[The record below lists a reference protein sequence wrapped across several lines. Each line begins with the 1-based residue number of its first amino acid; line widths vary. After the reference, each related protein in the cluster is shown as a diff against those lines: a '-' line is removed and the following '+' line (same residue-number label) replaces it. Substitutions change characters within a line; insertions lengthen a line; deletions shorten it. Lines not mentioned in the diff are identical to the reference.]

1 MKEDYGNVAVVRP
14 LVDDTVVFRSRKQK
28 KPVRKGLPFGEK
40 LLYLFSVIFCV
51 LLAFAVLSQLVTISA
66 LNVEITQIG
75 HKMQQTERM
84 NLKLEMD
91 KRKLESIERMRQ
103 YAKSKGM
110 ELKPQKILPAVE
122 PSSNIG
128 IKQ

>member
-14 LVDDTVVFRSRKQK
+14 LVDDTALFRSKKQK
-28 KPVRKGLPFGEK
+28 KPIRKGLPFAEK

-51 LLAFAVLSQLVTISA
+51 LLAFAVLSQLVTISG

-75 HKMQQTERM
+75 SKMQQAERM
-84 NLKLEMD
+84 NLKLETD
-91 KRKLESIERMRQ
+91 KRRLESIERIRQ

-110 ELKPQKILPAVE
+110 ELKSQKILPSIQ
-122 PSSNIG
+122 P
-128 IKQ
+128 

>member
-14 LVDDTVVFRSRKQK
+14 LVDDTALFRSKKQK
-28 KPVRKGLPFGEK
+28 KPIRKGLPFAEK

-51 LLAFAVLSQLVTISA
+51 LLAFAVLSQLVTISG

-75 HKMQQTERM
+75 SKMQQAERM
-84 NLKLEMD
+84 NLKLETD
-91 KRKLESIERMRQ
+91 KRKLESIERIRQ

-110 ELKPQKILPAVE
+110 ELKSQKILPSIQ
-122 PSSNIG
+122 P
-128 IKQ
+128 